1 MTRIIRT
8 GDTPA
13 ARRNAHLRSAA
24 EVVRLLSL
32 RSSFDSEARD
42 MAAFLVFALRGIYE
56 TIAESANVWDD
67 RNYWKKA
74 EELRETWRWSRIGA
88 DELEA
93 LIVAGRWEEVP
104 GQILQLIPHLT
115 GVTVQTVTRNSDWW
129 CGAYRALK
137 RAAASR

>member
-13 ARRNAHLRSAA
+13 ARRNAHLRSCA

-32 RSSFDSEARD
+32 RPNFDAEARD

-56 TIAESANVWDD
+56 TISESANVWDD

-74 EELRETWRWSRIGA
+74 EVLRETWRWSRIGA
-88 DELEA
+88 EELEA
-93 LIVAGRWEEVP
+93 LILSGQWEDVP
-104 GQILQLIPHLT
+104 GRILQLVPHLS
-115 GVTVQTVTRNSDWW
+115 GVTVQAVTRNSDWW

-137 RAAASR
+137 RGRSSG